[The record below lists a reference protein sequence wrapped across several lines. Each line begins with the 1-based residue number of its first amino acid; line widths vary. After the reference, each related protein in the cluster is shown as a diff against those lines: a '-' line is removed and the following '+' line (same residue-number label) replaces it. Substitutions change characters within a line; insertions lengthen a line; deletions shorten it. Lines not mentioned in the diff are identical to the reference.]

1 MSTKFGG
8 LNSSS
13 GSVLYR
19 GDVTYLN
26 KTALVYNIKTNFVC
40 LVNKNMKG
48 ISNWLAA
55 VKGLKL
61 KEKDFTG
68 SKGPQR
74 NAVLRKERKKKEEEE
89 KEEKHKKKKRIN
101 KPTN

>member
-1 MSTKFGG
+1 M
-8 LNSSS
+8 
-13 GSVLYR
+13 
-19 GDVTYLN
+19 
-26 KTALVYNIKTNFVC
+26 
-40 LVNKNMKG
+40 MG

-55 VKGLKL
+55 VKDLKL

-74 NAVLRKERKKKEEEE
+74 NAVLEKNKKRKRSKKKEE
-89 KEEKHKKKKRIN
+89 KEEKEEEKHKRKKRIN